1 MKLYIADKTKI
12 YDFNLPARVEDSF
25 LINYVSPEGVS
36 ENITLIADNGKW
48 TLRKNQNYIVKKN
61 VFDID
66 VDIVENLSFYDISFN
81 DIKDPIKMFF
91 YEAPINYNRYSIMG
105 KTRIV
110 IGGEECDIICKS
122 IGINQNQVV
131 IELTNGFWEIKSLD
145 NLVYTYVNS
154 KRILSSKLNAGDIIF
169 IDGIKIIWMVS
180 FILINDVPDKL
191 QVSFP
196 IDESQKLLHDD
207 NLCEPVDGTEK
218 YATLYNDN
226 DVFFHTPRLKSEFKK
241 TQVHI
246 DAPPDVIKD
255 DGPPAILTLGAT
267 IMMGVS
273 SSITGIVAIFSVV
286 SGQRSLVGSISEI
299 IICIALILGCILF
312 PILLDKYQR
321 KKLQTKEN
329 NRQNK
334 YSEYLK
340 KKKSKI
346 NDLMQREKEILFQ
359 NNLNSEELI
368 DNIQKVTN
376 KIWSREIGDNDFL
389 TFRLGIGN
397 KKADLEIDATIEDFR
412 IEDDN
417 LKEEVESL
425 VNTKFI
431 LNDVPITISA
441 IENRILPIIIDET
454 FSNRKEVI
462 DNIMA
467 QLISFYSGIDLKIVV
482 FTDEENYSKWEY
494 LKYLPHLK
502 SNDSDVR
509 FFATNEDEMKQV
521 SSYLENIFVERN
533 IKIKNIE
540 RTEEEQDPKENNQ
553 YYKNFDEYYLI
564 VTDNYL
570 LAKRSGIV
578 DKILNSK
585 ANTGFSLMMI
595 EESLKNIPSRFS
607 QFIQFKNNESGIFSK
622 DLSALQD
629 YSFKPDLFIG
639 DIAISSL
646 TIANIPAS
654 SINLANQ
661 LPNTINFLEMYNV
674 GKIDQLNIVNRWTK
688 NDPTNSLKAPIGV
701 HPDGKLFELDL
712 HEKFHGPHGLIA
724 GSTGSGK
731 SEFIISFIL
740 SMAVNYHPDEVQFV
754 LIDYKGGGLAGAFEN
769 RETGIKIPHLVGT
782 ITNLDTGEM
791 NRTLVSINS
800 ELKRRQRMFNEARD
814 LLGESTVDIYKYQK
828 FYRDG
833 KVKVPI
839 SHLFI
844 ISDEFAELKSQQPD
858 FMDELIS
865 AARIGRSLGVHL
877 ILATQKPSGVV
888 DDQIWSNSK
897 FKICLKVQTSEDSM
911 ELLKRSDAASIKET
925 GRFYLQVGF
934 DELFEIG
941 QSAWSGARYIPQDR
955 MEKNID
961 DSIKIVD
968 NSGNLIKEITD
979 TIKIESQVNYGD
991 QLTNIVKS
999 LYEISKR
1006 ENINTR
1012 QLWLPSIPPEIYLIN
1027 TIKKYSYKPQPY
1039 LINPVIGEYDI
1050 PASQLQNILTIDF
1063 TNSGNLIIYGN
1074 AGTGKENLLMTL
1086 VYSICIF
1093 HTSAEISLYIMDFGT
1108 EVLKIFS
1115 SIPQVGDVVLLEE
1128 NNKVRSLLLMIER
1141 EINRRKELFSK
1152 HGGSYISY
1160 IKNSDEKMPLMM
1172 IILNGYETFIESHGD
1187 YDDFFAHLVRESSKY
1202 GIVFV
1207 MTAISPSSVKTK
1219 ISQSFPNKIA
1229 TQLSDNFD
1237 YKFYLDAPEGL
1248 TPSKYFGRGII
1259 SMDGSAYEMQSC
1271 LIAQKNLINQCI
1283 ITTFEKYA
1291 KTASKTPPIPVI
1303 PKVITSDTL
1312 SSYID
1317 SIKNVPIGINIYDA
1331 SVNKFDFT
1339 ANKISQIIGNNLL
1352 IENAFIT
1359 NFVSIMSSIPNVN
1372 VKIIDF
1378 VGCISDNYGLDYVSG
1393 EFTANISQIENES
1406 SEKSIVYILLGVGY
1420 IYDKVLDEGIDKLFS
1435 ILDNLNNLQNKHFI
1449 FADNYSS
1456 YKRIMKED
1464 WYSKIVNNKSGIW
1477 IGKGVDIQNAIKFN
1491 SMSLSDVNEN
1501 FKGLAYVSN
1510 NEIYHVIKSLGTE
1523 DGGDI
1528 Y

>member
-1 MKLYIADKTKI
+1 MKLYIADKTKV
-12 YDFNLPARVEDSF
+12 YNFTLPTRVEDSF
-25 LINYVSPEGVS
+25 LVNYTSPEGVS
-36 ENITLIADNGKW
+36 ENITLIAEDGKW
-48 TLRKNQNYIVKKN
+48 TLRKTQNYTIKKN
-61 VFDID
+61 VFD
-66 VDIVENLSFYDISFN
+66 VDTDTIENLSFYDISFN
-81 DIKDPIKMFF
+81 DIKDTIKMFF
-91 YEAPINYNRYSIMG
+91 YDIPINFNRYSIAG
-105 KTRIV
+105 KTKVI
-110 IGGEECDIICKS
+110 IGGEDCDIMCKS
-122 IGINQNQVV
+122 IGINQSQVV
-131 IELTNGFWEIKSLD
+131 IELINGCWNLKSLD
-145 NLVYTYVNS
+145 NLVYTYVNG
-154 KRILSSKLNAGDIIF
+154 KRVLDTNLNTGDIIF
-169 IDGIKIIWMVS
+169 MDGVKIIWMTS
-180 FILINDVPDKL
+180 FILVNEIPDRLKI
-191 QVSFP
+191 SFP
-196 IDESQKLLHDD
+196 VDESQKQLHDD
-207 NLCEPVDGTEK
+207 NMCEPVDGTEK
-218 YATLYNDN
+218 YVTLYSDN
-226 DVFFHTPRLKSEFKK
+226 EVFFHTPRLKSEFKTTK
-241 TQVHI
+241 VHI
-246 DAPPDVIKD
+246 DAPPDIIKD

-273 SSITGIVAIFSVV
+273 SSITGVVAIFSVI
-286 SGQRSLVGSISEI
+286 SGQRSLASSISEI

-321 KKLQTKEN
+321 RKIKTKED
-329 NRQNK
+329 NRQSK
-334 YSEYLK
+334 YSDYLK
-340 KKKSKI
+340 KKRIRI
-346 NDLMQREKEILFQ
+346 NELMDREKDILFQ
-359 NNLNSEELI
+359 NNLNSSELI
-368 DNIQKVTN
+368 ENIEKKTN
-376 KIWSREIGDNDFL
+376 KIWSREIRDNDFL

-397 KKADLEIDATIEDFR
+397 KKADLEIEATIEDFR

-417 LKEEVESL
+417 LKEEVEAL
-425 VNTKFI
+425 ANTNFV

-441 IENRILPIIIDET
+441 IENRILPIIIDEN
-454 FSNRKEVI
+454 FSNRKEVV

-467 QLISFYSGIDLKIVV
+467 QLIAYYSGIDLKIVV
-482 FTDEENYSKWEY
+482 FTDEENVEKWEY

-502 SNDSDVR
+502 SNDSEVR
-509 FFATNEDEMKQV
+509 FFATNEDEIKQV
-521 SSYLENIFVERN
+521 SSYLENIFSDRN
-533 IKIKNIE
+533 NKIKTFE
-540 RTEEEQDPKENNQ
+540 RTEDEQDPKNDNQ

-585 ANTGFSLMMI
+585 LNTGFSLMMI

-622 DLSALQD
+622 DLSVLQD
-629 YSFKPDLFIG
+629 NNFKPDLFEK
-639 DIAISSL
+639 DISL
-646 TIANIPAS
+646 CSLSIANIPATS
-654 SINLANQ
+654 VNLANQ
-661 LPNTINFLEMYNV
+661 LPNNINFLEMYNV
-674 GKIDQLNIVNRWTK
+674 GKIDQLNIVNRWMK

-740 SMAVNYHPDEVQFV
+740 SMAINYHPDEVQFV

-814 LLGESTVDIYKYQK
+814 MLGESTVDIYKYQK
-828 FYRDG
+828 FYREG
-833 KVKVPI
+833 KVKIPI

-911 ELLKRSDAASIKET
+911 ELLKRTDAASIKET

-961 DSIKIVD
+961 DSIKLVD
-968 NSGNLIKEITD
+968 NSGNLIREITD
-979 TIKIESQVNYGD
+979 TVKVDNQVNYGD
-991 QLTNIVKS
+991 QLTNIVKA

-1006 ENINTR
+1006 ENIHTR

-1027 TIKKYSYKPQPY
+1027 TIKKYGYKPQPY

-1050 PASQLQNILTIDF
+1050 PASQLQNVLSIDF
-1063 TNSGNLIIYGN
+1063 TNTGNLIVYGN

-1086 VYSICIF
+1086 IYSTCIF
-1093 HTSAEISLYIMDFGT
+1093 HSSAEISIYVMDFGA
-1108 EVLKIFS
+1108 EVLKVFS

-1152 HGGSYISY
+1152 YGGNYVSY
-1160 IKNSDEKMPLMM
+1160 IKNSKEKVPLMM
-1172 IILNGYETFIESHGD
+1172 IILNGYETFIESYGN

-1219 ISQSFPNKIA
+1219 ISQSFQNKIA

-1237 YKFYLDAPEGL
+1237 YKFYLDAPDGL

-1259 SMDGSAYEMQSC
+1259 STSEAAYEMQTC
-1271 LIAQKNLINQCI
+1271 LIAQKNLINQY
-1283 ITTFEKYA
+1283 ITATFEKYS
-1291 KTASKTPPIPVI
+1291 KTATKTPPIPVI

-1317 SIKNVPIGINIYDA
+1317 SVRNVPIGINIYDA
-1331 SVNKFDFT
+1331 SVNKFNFT

-1359 NFVSIMSSIPNVN
+1359 NYISIMSSIPNIN
-1372 VKIIDF
+1372 VKVIDF
-1378 VGCISDNYGLDYVSG
+1378 VGCIGDSYGIDYISG

-1406 SEKSIVYILLGVGY
+1406 YEKSIIYVLLGVGY

-1435 ILDNLNNLQNKHFI
+1435 ILNNLDNLPNKYFV

-1456 YKRIMKED
+1456 YKRIMKEE
-1464 WYSKIVNNKSGIW
+1464 WYNRIVDNKYGIW
-1477 IGKGVDIQNAIKFN
+1477 IGKGVEIQKAIKFN
-1491 SMSLSDVNEN
+1491 SMSLSDINED
-1501 FKGLAYVSN
+1501 FKGVAYVSN
-1510 NEIYHVIKSLGTE
+1510 NETYQVIKCLGTE